1 MNFKLFFSARLT
13 RALQNVEVVS
23 VEKLEEAFQ
32 SQNIFCVASGEKD
45 NEMRFYFYG
54 KHVRVFIKKIIT
66 IFYRKK
72 PINCS
77 LWSCKLIDL
86 IVS

>member
-1 MNFKLFFSARLT
+1 MNRARMT
-13 RALQNVEVVS
+13 RALQNVEAVT

-54 KHVRVFIKKIIT
+54 KFVIKEFFIQL
-66 IFYRKK
+66 
-72 PINCS
+72 NN
-77 LWSCKLIDL
+77 L
-86 IVS
+86 